1 MKRFT
6 TRGPAIRRGVFV
18 DVWRKKGVASR
29 KKSKWSVSK
38 LRENIGKK
46 EWTESVYRKC
56 AGEGKRRKEG
66 D

>member
-1 MKRFT
+1 M
-6 TRGPAIRRGVFV
+6 
-18 DVWRKKGVASR
+18 WRKKGVASR